1 MGRHEQREQVFKL
14 LFRVEFHSP
23 EDMPEQLA
31 LFRENNEEVP
41 SWQDA
46 DAIAARFEK
55 IKDKI
60 PELDKLLNEN
70 TEGWDTTRVGKV
82 ELAVLRLGAY
92 ELRYDDDIPDG
103 VAINEAVEIAKRL
116 EQLGAGY
123 LAVSN
128 IDECEELRDSGVTLP
143 ILMLG
148 FTPADQT
155 ARILQLHMT
164 QAVQSYAIAKEF
176 SDRAV
181 TLGGKMTVHIKLDT
195 GMGRLGFSCDEAHFD
210 ASLRDILRVLELP
223 GLDIEGVFTHFSVSD
238 EDTTESVEFTK
249 LQHERF
255 ARMIE
260 KVETQSGFRFQLH
273 HCCNAG
279 GIASYPEWA
288 WDMVRCGIILYGSG
302 DLAEKMGMQPVMSL
316 KTRVA
321 TIKDFAAGEPISYGR
336 TYFTQRPSRIAVLP
350 IGYADGLHRALSTQI
365 EVLTPYGRAKQVG
378 RICMDLCM
386 IDVTDLP
393 QVKSGDE
400 VEIFGE
406 HILCADDAALCDT
419 IPYELMCAVSKRV
432 PRVYRLNGVPVDKN
446 LQPL

>member
-1 MGRHEQREQVFKL
+1 MESTLKRTWAEIDLDHLTHNYETIRRHVGE
-14 LFRVEFHSP
+14 RVK
-23 EDMPEQLA
+23 MLG
-31 LFRENNEEVP
+31 VVK
-41 SWQDA
+41 A
-46 DAIAARFEK
+46 D
-55 IKDKI
+55 
-60 PELDKLLNEN
+60 
-70 TEGWDTTRVGKV
+70 GYGH
-82 ELAVLRLGAY
+82 G
-92 ELRYDDDIPDG
+92 
-103 VAINEAVEIAKRL
+103 AVEIARRL
-116 EQLGAGY
+116 EQLGAAY

-128 IDECEELRDSGVTLP
+128 IDECEELRDNGIRLP

-155 ARILQLHMT
+155 ERILQLEMS
-164 QAVQSYAIAKEF
+164 QAVQSYDIAKEF
-176 SDRAV
+176 SDRALA
-181 TLGGKMTVHIKLDT
+181 LGGKMTVHLKLDT
-195 GMGRLGFSCDEAHFD
+195 GMGRLGFSCSEAHFD

-321 TIKDFAAGEPISYGR
+321 TIKDFVAGEPISYGR

-350 IGYADGLHRALSTQI
+350 IGYADGLHRALSNQI

-378 RICMDLCM
+378 RICMDMCM

-393 QVKSGDE
+393 QLKVGDE
-400 VEIFGE
+400 IEVFGE
-406 HILCADDAALCDT
+406 HQLIETAAKQCGT
-419 IPYELMCAVSKRV
+419 ISYELLCAVSKRV
-432 PRVYRLNGVPVDKN
+432 PRYYYLGGKCVDRN
-446 LQPL
+446 LQLLG

>member
-1 MGRHEQREQVFKL
+1 MESTLKRTWAEIDLDHLTHNFEVIRRRVGDKVKL
-14 LFRVEFHSP
+14 LGV
-23 EDMPEQLA
+23 
-31 LFRENNEEVP
+31 VK
-41 SWQDA
+41 A
-46 DAIAARFEK
+46 D
-55 IKDKI
+55 
-60 PELDKLLNEN
+60 
-70 TEGWDTTRVGKV
+70 GYGH
-82 ELAVLRLGAY
+82 G
-92 ELRYDDDIPDG
+92 
-103 VAINEAVEIAKRL
+103 AVEIAKRL

-164 QAVQSYAIAKEF
+164 QAVQSYDIAKEF
-176 SDRAV
+176 SDRAIA
-181 TLGGKMTVHIKLDT
+181 LGGKMTVHVKLDT

-238 EDTTESVEFTK
+238 EDTAESVEFTK

-350 IGYADGLHRALSTQI
+350 IGYADGPHRALSNQI
-365 EVLTPYGRAKQVG
+365 EVPPPY
-378 RICMDLCM
+378 
-386 IDVTDLP
+386 
-393 QVKSGDE
+393 
-400 VEIFGE
+400 
-406 HILCADDAALCDT
+406 
-419 IPYELMCAVSKRV
+419 
-432 PRVYRLNGVPVDKN
+432 
-446 LQPL
+446 